1 VNADL
6 NAAMAVRAMLA
17 GGWVAQSLY
26 LAAKLG
32 IADRLDGGAK
42 TSGELA
48 AEANV
53 DAGALERLLRALAAV
68 GIFEVDE
75 DGRIGLTPLGRT
87 LRTGEPGSLAALA
100 IWNGEVSPRVWD
112 HALYTLE
119 TGRPATSRALGMPM
133 FEYLRSNPELGAV
146 FGRAMA
152 GLSEQLAAA
161 VVEAYDFASAG
172 TVVDVGG
179 GTGTL
184 LAAILRATE
193 GAQGVLLEDVSVVEA
208 AAEELRAAGLDARC
222 RLVAGDFFESVPD
235 GGDVYVLS
243 SILHDWDDERAER
256 ILRTCRRAIP
266 PHGRLLVVECVL
278 GGDAGPGFTALLDL
292 QMLMVTG
299 GRERTE
305 REYAA
310 LLERGGFRLARRVAM
325 ECPESLL
332 EATPL

>member
-1 VNADL
+1 MNAGL
-6 NAAMAVRAMLA
+6 KAAMAVRAMLA
-17 GGWVAQSLY
+17 GGWIAQSLY

-32 IADRLDGGAK
+32 IADRLDGEPR

-53 DAGALERLLRALAAV
+53 DPGALERLLRALAAV
-68 GIFEVDE
+68 GVLELHE

-112 HALYTLE
+112 HALYALE
-119 TGRPATSRALGMPM
+119 TGRPAAGRALGMPM

-146 FGRAMA
+146 FGQAMA
-152 GLSEQLAAA
+152 GLSHQLAAA
-161 VVEAYDFASAG
+161 IVEAYDFASAE

-184 LAAILRATE
+184 LAAILRASPETE
-193 GAQGVLLEDVSVVEA
+193 GVLLDEASVIEA
-208 AAEELRAAGLDARC
+208 AAAELPAERC
-222 RLVAGDFFESVPD
+222 RLVAGDFFESVPE

-243 SILHDWDDERAER
+243 SILHDWDDDRAEA
-256 ILRTCRRAIP
+256 ILRSCRRAIP

-278 GGDAGPGFTALLDL
+278 GVDTGPGFADLLDL

-305 REYAA
+305 AEYAT
-310 LLERGGFRLARRVAM
+310 LLERGGFRLTRRVAL

-332 EATPL
+332 EATPR